1 MKTKQLINLLLIH
14 KKYMKFHPLFSHKH
28 LMLKIKVIKNLH
40 KSNQNYKNLIGKKQ
54 IGWMQNSN
62 L

>member
-14 KKYMKFHPLFSHKH
+14 KKYMKFHPQFSHKH
-28 LMLKIKVIKNLH
+28 LMLKIKTIKNLY
-40 KSNQNYKNLIGKKQ
+40 KSNQNNKNSIGKKQ